1 MPTPQPKENP
11 AEGPP
16 PDTSPEVDPT
26 DTSEYAAQWA
36 AKYAVPPL
44 TPEESAKRE
53 AAREEKEQQRAE
65 KECIGRWRG
74 LVRVHGK
81 KYENC
86 YFANYHQY
94 DDSQK
99 AVVKELESYAA
110 NVEERVA
117 AGRNLILWGP
127 SETGKDH
134 LLMALARQTIKAGY
148 HVHWEC
154 GLEIYAQMRQDI
166 ADNKSDSMVIRALK
180 DIQILWISDP
190 TSVDESELKT
200 FRGDSLYRLI
210 DYRRNHMLP
219 TWISMNAETM
229 VDAEDM
235 IGPQT
240 MNRLT
245 LDGLELHCNWERFKD
260 QRK

>member
-1 MPTPQPKENP
+1 MANPKD
-11 AEGPP
+11 AEVP

-26 DTSEYAAQWA
+26 HVSKVAASYFSEKYAA
-36 AKYAVPPL
+36 PL
-44 TPEESAKRE
+44 FTPEEWAKRE
-53 AAREEKEQQRAE
+53 AAQVEKEQQRAE
-65 KECIGRWRG
+65 SERLGRWLG
-74 LVRVHGK
+74 LVRTHGK
-81 KYENC
+81 KYEHC
-86 YFANYHQY
+86 HFANYHQY
-94 DDSQK
+94 DDSQR
-99 AVVKELESYAA
+99 AVVKELESYAE
-110 NVEERVA
+110 NVAERIA
-117 AGRNLILWGP
+117 AGQNLILWGP

-134 LLMALARQTIKAGY
+134 LLMALARHTIKAGY

-154 GLEIYAQMRQDI
+154 GLEIYAQMREAI
-166 ADNKSDSMVIRALK
+166 ADSLSDSMVIRALK
-180 DIQILWISDP
+180 DIQVLWISDP

-229 VDAEDM
+229 EDAEDM

-245 LDGLELHCNWERFKD
+245 LDGLTLHCNWPRFKE
-260 QRK
+260 QRR